1 MPQCTQRIWRLA
13 LILGL
18 LATAGGLATG
28 CASAKQASKSI
39 DPHADALGGDSI
51 TPLDLGGDIVVDDE
65 ALLEGAAADEAGMDI
80 FGEGAGSGAA
90 LDEPPA
96 DEGQVLKELPVEKQ
110 AVLEE
115 PPAGEDIL
123 APVGQPPAV
132 TSVDKPLP
140 APAGVDTGESMG
152 LTTLEDVYSSY
163 AKEKGGDE
171 SATAPV
177 PAHAWKPFEFVKYID
192 GGLDGLESRLAQKI
206 VGVQKLRLISPLY
219 FTGTEDA
226 LFIVDD
232 GLMRIFRYVFEKDA
246 MLSVIDVNQYFKGKP
261 GDLDVSDTGHIF
273 VADPIGRRVLKFS
286 PGYKLVGIF
295 EDSMNLARPE
305 RVYYDDELKKL
316 YVADSVY
323 SRILVFNDIGVPLYA
338 VGSRGKVGGQFIS
351 ITGMTT
357 EGDKFFVTDRIGLR
371 AQKISSTGVPLSTFG
386 QDVLTVPSAIATDK
400 YGRVIISDSGD
411 DMLKIFEEGYL
422 RASAGGTGMGQINF
436 RDISDMWVHDDTLY
450 VLERLNRRIQVL
462 KINPP
467 LTGG

>member
-1 MPQCTQRIWRLA
+1 MSQCAQRIWRLA

-18 LATAGGLATG
+18 LAAAGGLVTG
-28 CASAKQASKSI
+28 CASAKQVSKSI
-39 DPHADALGGDSI
+39 DPHADALGEDSI
-51 TPLDLGGDIVVDDE
+51 TPLDAGGDIVVDDE
-65 ALLEGAAADEAGMDI
+65 MLPGGAAADEAGADI
-80 FGEGAGSGAA
+80 FGEGGEGAVV
-90 LDEPPA
+90 LEEPLPA
-96 DEGQVLKELPVEKQ
+96 DETLDLKEPPVDTQ

-115 PPAGEDIL
+115 PSAAEDIL
-123 APVGQPPAV
+123 APVGESPAV
-132 TSVDKPLP
+132 TSVDKPLQ
-140 APAGVDTGESMG
+140 APAGADTGESMG

-163 AKEKGGDE
+163 AKEKGGAE
-171 SATAPV
+171 SVAAPAQV
-177 PAHAWKPFEFVKYID
+177 WKPFEFMRYID
-192 GGLDGLESRLAQKI
+192 GGLDGIESRLAQQL

-219 FTGTEDA
+219 FAGTEDS
-226 LFIVDD
+226 LYIVDD
-232 GLMRIFRYVFEKDA
+232 GLMRIFRYVLGKDTL
-246 MLSVIDVNQYFKGKP
+246 LSIIDVNQYFKGKP

-286 PGYKLVGIF
+286 PSYKLVGIF

-338 VGSRGKVGGQFIS
+338 VGSRGKQEGQFVS

-357 EGDKFFVTDRIGLR
+357 VGDKFFVTDRIGLR

-386 QDVLTVPSAIATDK
+386 QDVLTVPSAITTDK
-400 YGRVIISDSGD
+400 YGRIIISDNGD

-436 RDISDMWVHDDTLY
+436 RDVSDLWVYDDTLY

-462 KINPP
+462 KIIPP